1 MIARNDLFKV
11 QDIAWSGLVD
21 FFENDGFEEDKW
33 GGTVTVPAYHEYNVS
48 TQSDGVVIYE
58 PCNYA
63 SNVAYYHDATEMC
76 NNAGQLSM
84 SRYNLVLN
92 ESCLA
97 ATLNM
102 LLNRDS
108 EVALIQTFSFL
119 GWGSALW
126 HGSHT
131 VLGAVVDNRED
142 YTEK

>member
-1 MIARNDLFKV
+1 MNFICWPHSWPETSIKFQTDSECNLITRNDLFKV

-84 SRYNLVLN
+84 SR
-92 ESCLA
+92 
-97 ATLNM
+97 
-102 LLNRDS
+102 
-108 EVALIQTFSFL
+108 
-119 GWGSALW
+119 
-126 HGSHT
+126 
-131 VLGAVVDNRED
+131 
-142 YTEK
+142 

>member
-1 MIARNDLFKV
+1 M

-63 SNVAYYHDATEMC
+63 SNIAYYHDATEMC
-76 NNAGQLSM
+76 RNAGQLSM
-84 SRYNLVLN
+84 SRSSIFSKLDSSFGGNF
-92 ESCLA
+92 ECSSF
-97 ATLNM
+97 
-102 LLNRDS
+102 RDS

-131 VLGAVVDNRED
+131 VLGAVVDNREINS
-142 YTEK
+142 TPLNSQK

>member
-1 MIARNDLFKV
+1 M

-48 TQSDGVVIYE
+48 TQTDGVVIYE

-84 SRYNLVLN
+84 SRYN
-92 ESCLA
+92 
-97 ATLNM
+97 
-102 LLNRDS
+102 
-108 EVALIQTFSFL
+108 
-119 GWGSALW
+119 
-126 HGSHT
+126 
-131 VLGAVVDNRED
+131 AVCN
-142 YTEK
+142 